1 MIISLLLHISVWR
14 FLQSVTIGINPEIL
28 SHSFQAILVAAE
40 PKLIKVEKVQSN
52 IIDEQVSPVGK
63 ITTPSP
69 KSFQK
74 TTTKIKPPSAKLAL
88 KKEIINEK
96 FVSQKIK
103 IENTNVSQDSVY
115 KVSEK
120 ANINPEVKN
129 SSDKNDYTEASF
141 KVNYAVNPKP
151 VYPDIAKNRGWQ
163 GTVLLKVRVNI
174 DGRSD
179 EVVLH
184 SSSGYKILDTSA
196 ITAVE
201 KWQFFPAK
209 QGNTPIVSTVIVPIV
224 FSLNQ

>member
-1 MIISLLLHISVWR
+1 VWR
-14 FLQSVTIGINPEIL
+14 FLQNVTIGINQEIL

-40 PKLIKVEKVQSN
+40 PKSIKVEKVQSS
-52 IIDEQVSPVGK
+52 IIDEPVFPVGK
-63 ITTPSP
+63 ITAPSP
-69 KSFQK
+69 RSFQK
-74 TTTKIKPPSAKLAL
+74 TTKIKPPSVKPAL
-88 KKEIINEK
+88 KKEFINAKPVRKET
-96 FVSQKIK
+96 K
-103 IENTNVSQDSVY
+103 IENANVSQDSVY
-115 KVSEK
+115 QVVEKV
-120 ANINPEVKN
+120 NIKSDAVEN
-129 SSDKNDYTEASF
+129 SSDKNSYTEANF

-163 GTVLLKVRVNI
+163 GTVLLKVRVTT

-179 EVVLH
+179 EVILH

-196 ITAVE
+196 IAAVE